1 MKLFGSNVSQ
11 GILAFRNLKSLLVR
25 PKVWPLESKVGSAKC
40 FIKRCQVCLNINE
53 TDTFESFQAK
63 FRDRSLV
70 YVKYILYLLKFYLY
84 AL

>member
-1 MKLFGSNVSQ
+1 M
-11 GILAFRNLKSLLVR
+11 
-25 PKVWPLESKVGSAKC
+25 
-40 FIKRCQVCLNINE
+40 CLNINE